1 MKDKTRTA
9 PFRHQHIQ
17 LPTTRDVLGW
27 LKKPLAREIEI
38 DAALVA
44 LCSFLLG
51 GMFFSLVHAFND
63 CRVVF

>member
-1 MKDKTRTA
+1 MKDKTRATT
-9 PFRHQHIQ
+9 FRHQHIQ
-17 LPTTRDVLGW
+17 LPTTGVVLDW
-27 LKKPLAREIEI
+27 LKKPPAREIEI